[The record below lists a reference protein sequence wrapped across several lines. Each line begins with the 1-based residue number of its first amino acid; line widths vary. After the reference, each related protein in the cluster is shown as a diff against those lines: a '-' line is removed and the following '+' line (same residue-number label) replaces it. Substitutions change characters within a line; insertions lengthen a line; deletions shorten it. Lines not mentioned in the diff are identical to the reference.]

1 MNKEKQKNELIQR
14 LIKAKADQSLIDLYN
29 NNFDRMNFE
38 TEEDFQDWEEALMLD
53 IDNHQKMS
61 PSRQGNIGG
70 VGGYSGDFSSPEV
83 RAYNEQ
89 QAAKEAN
96 AHYSTMITTGTNPET
111 GTISIIT
118 K

>member
-14 LIKAKADQSLIDLYN
+14 LIKAKADQSLIDLYS
-29 NNFDRMNFE
+29 NNFDRMHFE

-53 IDNHQKMS
+53 IANHQKMS
-61 PSRQGNIGG
+61 PSRQGN
-70 VGGYSGDFSSPEV
+70 SGDFSSPEV